1 MTAYES
7 IFSRFRGRITDP
19 VFANL
24 SMNQQNE
31 IMCEW
36 IRAVIGKP
44 RIRRI
49 FSRIKLNDELQEM
62 DFELRNKV
70 DEDSDNDYVVELIV
84 LGMAIEWLNPQVES
98 VLNTAPMVGGK
109 EEKKIIDNH
118 KYSIERLDD
127 MKSELNAMIRDRGY
141 LHNSYINGEKS

>member
-1 MTAYES
+1 MTDYES

-24 SMNQQNE
+24 SINQQNE

-36 IRAVIGKP
+36 IHAVVGKP
-44 RIRRI
+44 RIRRV

-70 DEDSDNDYVVELIV
+70 DEDSDNDYVVELVV

-118 KYSIERLDD
+118 KYSIERLGE
-127 MKSELNAMIRDRGY
+127 MKSELKEMIRDRGY
-141 LHNSYINGEKS
+141 LHNSYINGEKA

>member
-36 IRAVIGKP
+36 IRAVIGKH

>member
-62 DFELRNKV
+62 EFELRNKV
-70 DEDSDNDYVVELIV
+70 DEDSDNEYVVELIV

>member
-62 DFELRNKV
+62 EFELRNKV